1 MTATTLRTA
10 QHAVTPQHPPTA
22 PRPATAAAPAAPA
35 APAAR
40 TASPRTAPP
49 RAEPPALPLRALH
62 RTDFLPPTHRPDGT
76 QRRRGGLQ
84 EFIHRPDRSTELPAR
99 PTSPASALED
109 PTGLCC
115 AVARAAMES
124 LRGIRPLSQ
133 LVRSVSPEVFDA
145 LHARAQVREQARTR
159 PGAPPVS
166 QSRARV
172 RAARVIRLSPDA
184 AEASVVVD
192 DADRVRA
199 AALRVEEHR
208 GRWWVVVLEIG

>member
-1 MTATTLRTA
+1 MTATPLRTA
-10 QHAVTPQHPPTA
+10 QHSVTA
-22 PRPATAAAPAAPA
+22 PRPLAAPRPVAPGA
-35 APAAR
+35 G
-40 TASPRTAPP
+40 TRTAPP
-49 RAEPPALPLRALH
+49 RAEPPAHPLRALH
-62 RTDFLPPTHRPDGT
+62 RTDFLPPTHQPDGT

-84 EFIHRPDRSTELPAR
+84 EFSHRPDRSTALPPR
-99 PTSPASALED
+99 PASPAALLDD

-124 LRGIRPLSQ
+124 LRGVRPLSQ

>member
-1 MTATTLRTA
+1 MTTPTLRTA
-10 QHAVTPQHPPTA
+10 PRTSPTA
-22 PRPATAAAPAAPA
+22 LGKSRA
-35 APAAR
+35 
-40 TASPRTAPP
+40 APP
-49 RAEPPALPLRALH
+49 RAEPLAQPLRALH
-62 RTDFLPPTHRPDGT
+62 RTDFLPPTSPGDGP
-76 QRRRGGLQ
+76 QHRRGGLQ
-84 EFIHRPDRSTELPAR
+84 EFTHRTAPPPVQALRTAATTPV
-99 PTSPASALED
+99 PTIALDD

-145 LHARAQVREQARTR
+145 LHARYQVREQARTR

-166 QSRARV
+166 QARARV
-172 RAARVIRLSPDA
+172 RAARIIRLAPDA
-184 AEASVVVD
+184 AEASVVVE

-208 GRWWVVVLEIG
+208 GRWRVVVLEIG

>member
-1 MTATTLRTA
+1 MTAPTLR
-10 QHAVTPQHPPTA
+10 
-22 PRPATAAAPAAPA
+22 
-35 APAAR
+35 PAAR
-40 TASPRTAPP
+40 PPTSPAAATRTVPP
-49 RAEPPALPLRALH
+49 RAEPAAHPLRSLH
-62 RTDFLPPTHRPDGT
+62 RTDFLPTTRQPLGT
-76 QRRRGGLQ
+76 PRRRGGLQ
-84 EFIHRPDRSTELPAR
+84 EFTHHPDRSTEPPMRPATALALP
-99 PTSPASALED
+99 LDD

-124 LRGIRPLSQ
+124 LRGVRPLSQ

-145 LHARAQVREQARTR
+145 LHARYQVREQARSR

-172 RAARVIRLSPDA
+172 RAARIIRLGPSA
-184 AEASVVVD
+184 AEASVVID

-208 GRWWVVVLEIG
+208 GRWRVVVLEIG

>member
-1 MTATTLRTA
+1 MTAPTLRTA
-10 QHAVTPQHPPTA
+10 
-22 PRPATAAAPAAPA
+22 
-35 APAAR
+35 
-40 TASPRTAPP
+40 PRTSPAPLEPTRTPPP
-49 RAEPPALPLRALH
+49 RGEPLAHPLRALH
-62 RTDFLPPTHRPDGT
+62 RTDFLPPTHQPDGT

-84 EFIHRPDRSTELPAR
+84 EFKHHPDRSTEPPLRSTPVTAQ
-99 PTSPASALED
+99 PLED

-145 LHARAQVREQARTR
+145 LHARYQVREQSRTR

-172 RAARVIRLSPDA
+172 RAARVIRLAPDA

-208 GRWWVVVLEIG
+208 GRWWVVILEIG

>member
-1 MTATTLRTA
+1 MTAPTLRPA
-10 QHAVTPQHPPTA
+10 QRT
-22 PRPATAAAPAAPA
+22 PAAPA
-35 APAAR
+35 G
-40 TASPRTAPP
+40 TTRTAPP
-49 RAEPPALPLRALH
+49 RGEPLAHPLRALH
-62 RTDFLPPTHRPDGT
+62 RTDFLPPTHQPDGT

-84 EFIHRPDRSTELPAR
+84 EFSHHPDRSTELPLR
-99 PTSPASALED
+99 PATSPTPPLED

-145 LHARAQVREQARTR
+145 LHARYQVREQARSR
-159 PGAPPVS
+159 PGAPAVS

-172 RAARVIRLSPDA
+172 RAARVVRLGPEA

>member
-1 MTATTLRTA
+1 MTTPTLRS
-10 QHAVTPQHPPTA
+10 A
-22 PRPATAAAPAAPA
+22 PRPPSGATAPTDRTERTAPAE
-35 APAAR
+35 R
-40 TASPRTAPP
+40 TRTAPP
-49 RAEPPALPLRALH
+49 RGEPVAHPLRALH
-62 RTDFLPPTHRPDGT
+62 RTDFLPTTRQPAAGP
-76 QRRRGGLQ
+76 RRRGGLQ
-84 EFIHRPDRSTELPAR
+84 EFTHHPDQSTPPLPRPV
-99 PTSPASALED
+99 TSPSLQLDD

-145 LHARAQVREQARTR
+145 LHARSQVREQARNR

-172 RAARVIRLSPDA
+172 RAARVIRLTPGS
-184 AEASVVVD
+184 AEASVVID

>member
-1 MTATTLRTA
+1 MTTPTLRPA
-10 QHAVTPQHPPTA
+10 PRPPTA
-22 PRPATAAAPAAPA
+22 PAAGA
-35 APAAR
+35 
-40 TASPRTAPP
+40 RTAPP
-49 RAEPPALPLRALH
+49 RGEPLAHPLRALH
-62 RTDFLPPTHRPDGT
+62 RTDFLPTTGQPIGAP
-76 QRRRGGLQ
+76 RRRGTLQ
-84 EFIHRPDRSTELPAR
+84 EFTHHPDLSAEQPIRPVR
-99 PTSPASALED
+99 PTTDPAPPLDD

-115 AVARAAMES
+115 AVARAALES

-145 LHARAQVREQARTR
+145 LHARYQVREQARTR

-172 RAARVIRLSPDA
+172 RAARIIRLGPA
-184 AEASVVVD
+184 VAEASVVVD

-208 GRWWVVVLEIG
+208 GRWWVVVLELG